1 MQDFKAKTFLKI
13 SCQPLTPS
21 LDVETYD
28 LPAGYKNEMILDTT
42 KHFSQSYLYTVTAMY
57 MSASFNNSSAVQ

>member
-1 MQDFKAKTFLKI
+1 MQDFKAKTLLII

-28 LPAGYKNEMILDTT
+28 LPARYKNEMILDTT
-42 KHFSQSYLYTVTAMY
+42 KHFSQSYLYTVTANVHV
-57 MSASFNNSSAVQ
+57 SIFQ